1 MAMKK
6 QSSEIFYGKII
17 LFGEYGIIFDS
28 MALTIPFTHFHGEL
42 SFDNTYNRYKY
53 TDYDFARNSNAQ
65 LESFTTYLRKITNE
79 KKIDARFNFD
89 RLVKDLDNGLYFE
102 SSIPQG
108 FGLGSSGALVAALY
122 SEYASNKIAGG
133 RSVTKEE
140 TLELKETFS
149 VMESFFHGKSSGI
162 DPLNSYIQFPLLIK
176 SRSDIDTVGIP
187 RNKINGN
194 SGIFLINSGKPSK
207 TGPLVNLF
215 LEKCNDAAYSDVIS
229 NQYIPLNNSCIQN
242 LIDGEADSFFNNL
255 SQLSELQHDYFQP
268 MIPSAFLPIWKEGL
282 DTGIFNLKL
291 CGSGGGG
298 YLLGF
303 TRDLFETQDYFRKWD
318 MEVVTVYKSSR
329 G

>member
-1 MAMKK
+1 MVMKK
-6 QSSEIFYGKII
+6 NNSEIFYGKII

-53 TDYDFARNSNAQ
+53 TDYDYAKNSNAQ
-65 LESFTTYLRKITNE
+65 LESFTVYLKKISDE
-79 KKIDARFNFD
+79 KKLDAAFD
-89 RLVKDLDNGLYFE
+89 FDKLIKDLDNGLYFE

-122 SEYASNKIAGG
+122 NEYATNKIAGG
-133 RSVTKEE
+133 RSVTKDE
-140 TLELKETFS
+140 TLQLKKIFS

-176 SRSDIDTVGIP
+176 SRTDIDTVGIP

-194 SGIFLINSGKPSK
+194 SAIFLINSGKPSK

-215 LEKCNDAAYSDVIS
+215 LEKCNDTAYSNIIS
-229 NQYIPLNNSCIQN
+229 SEYIPLNNSCIQH
-242 LIDGEADSFFNNL
+242 LIKGEMDSFFNNL
-255 SQLSELQHDYFQP
+255 SKLSALQHEYFQP
-268 MIPSAFLPIWKEGL
+268 MIPSSYLPMWKEGL
-282 DTGIFNLKL
+282 DQDIFNLKL

-303 TRDLFETQDYFRKWD
+303 TKDLIKTQDYFRDKEL
-318 MEVVTVYKSSR
+318 EVVTVYKSSR
-329 G
+329 D

>member
-1 MAMKK
+1 MAMEKN
-6 QSSEIFYGKII
+6 SNSVFYGKII

-65 LESFTTYLRKITNE
+65 LESFSVYL
-79 KKIDARFNFD
+79 KKLMDEGKLNVGFDFNKFI
-89 RLVKDLDNGLYFE
+89 RDLDNGLYFE

-122 SEYASNKIAGG
+122 NHYAAHKILGG

-140 TLELKETFS
+140 TLELKKIFS
-149 VMESFFHGKSSGI
+149 TMESFFHGKSSGI

-176 SRSDIDTVGIP
+176 SKTDIETVGIP
-187 RNKINGN
+187 RNKINGD

-207 TGPLVNLF
+207 TEPLVNLF
-215 LEKCNDAAYSDVIS
+215 LEKCNDPGYSKVITDEF
-229 NQYIPLNNSCIQN
+229 IPLNNACIQN
-242 LIDGEADSFFNNL
+242 LISGEMDSFFEQLTKL
-255 SQLSELQHDYFQP
+255 SALQHEYFEP
-268 MIPSAFLPIWKEGL
+268 MIPASFLPIWKEGL
-282 DTGIFNLKL
+282 DSDTFNLKL

-303 TRDLFETQDYFRKWD
+303 TKNLTQTQDYFHKKD
-318 MEVVTVYKSSR
+318 MEIVTVYKSAR
-329 G
+329 

>member
-1 MAMKK
+1 M
-6 QSSEIFYGKII
+6 FYGKII

-53 TDYDFARNSNAQ
+53 TDYDFAKNSNAQ
-65 LESFTTYLRKITNE
+65 LESFAVYL
-79 KKIDARFNFD
+79 KKISDEGQLDTRFNFD
-89 RLVKDLDNGLYFE
+89 QLIKDLDNGLYFE

-122 SEYASNKIAGG
+122 SKYATDRIAGG
-133 RSVTKEE
+133 RSVSKEE
-140 TLELKETFS
+140 TLRLKKIFS
-149 VMESFFHGKSSGI
+149 IMESFFHGKSSGI

-176 SRSDIDTVGIP
+176 SKTDIDTVGIP

-194 SGIFLINSGKPSK
+194 SAIFLINSGKPSK

-229 NQYIPLNNSCIQN
+229 NQYIPLNNACIQN
-242 LIDGEADSFFNNL
+242 LIQGEMDPFFDHL
-255 SQLSELQHDYFQP
+255 SQLSRLQHKYFEP
-268 MIPSAFLPIWKEGL
+268 MIPSAYLPIWKEGI
-282 DTGIFNLKL
+282 DKDIFSLKL

-303 TRDLFETQDYFRKWD
+303 TKDLTKTQEYFHEKE
-318 MEVVTVYKSSR
+318 MEVVTVYKSER
-329 G
+329 D